1 MILDEFLLHG
11 QTALVTGAAS
21 PSGHAIVSAL
31 SEAGADIIAVADT
44 NTSLDTAKNLVN
56 QNNKRIITIN
66 GNLQDED
73 SVKEIVKNALSEF
86 SKIDILVNNEQI
98 SFSKPLMDI
107 SFDDWRK
114 VVDTNLSTAFLFCK
128 SVGSH
133 MIENQQGKIVNVASG
148 MGERGLENSSSYS
161 TTMAGIIQLTSAL
174 SVEWGPHGIKVNAA
188 GPVWFNQEDGQEDA
202 DDPVLRY
209 IPMRRKGNWHELG
222 RMVLFLAC
230 DGCHFLT
237 GKTIFLDGGVLSH
250 A

>member
-1 MILDEFLLHG
+1 MILDEFLLNG
-11 QTALVTGAAS
+11 QTALVTGAGS

-31 SEAGADIIAVADT
+31 SEAGADIIAVAGI
-44 NTSLDTAKNLVN
+44 NTSLDTARDLVTKHN
-56 QNNKRIITIN
+56 RKIITLN

-73 SVKEIVKNALSEF
+73 SVKEIVNAGINEF

-98 SFSKPLMDI
+98 SFSKPLMEI
-107 SFDDWRK
+107 SSDEWQK

-133 MIENQQGKIVNVASG
+133 LIENQQGKIVNVASG

-161 TTMAGIIQLTSAL
+161 ATMAGIIQLTSAL

-188 GPVWFNQEDGQEDA
+188 GPVWFNKEEGQEDVE
-202 DDPVLRY
+202 DSVLRY

-222 RMVLFLAC
+222 RMVIFLAC